1 MMDPEPHANK
11 IYNMVGE
18 YQAGNQIV
26 CYSAMKDERMG
37 YGPMA
42 VALSFS
48 ITYCHI

>member
-26 CYSAMKDERMG
+26 RSWG
-37 YGPMA
+37 
-42 VALSFS
+42 VAGL
-48 ITYCHI
+48 CCAAPPLDR